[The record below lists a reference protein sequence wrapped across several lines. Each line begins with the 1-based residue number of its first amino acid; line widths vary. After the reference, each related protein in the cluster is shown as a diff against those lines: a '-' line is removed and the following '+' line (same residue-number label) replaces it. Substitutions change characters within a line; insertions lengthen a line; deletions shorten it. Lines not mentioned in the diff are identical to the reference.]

1 MELRIFS
8 VKSSLLA
15 ISRLFQT
22 LDCVWNAFKFC
33 RSLSRYRCYMLT
45 LQALTYNED
54 PKYELAGPF
63 GTMTQEPWHPIRAR
77 RNAKPVPWSSSHT
90 GKCALLQAEKQPE
103 QWRASITERNTFLN
117 KDKLSCVNL
126 FTIAL
131 LDYFNFV
138 LVRCIL
144 RFLFLKICFGDKKE

>member
-1 MELRIFS
+1 M
-8 VKSSLLA
+8 A
-15 ISRLFQT
+15 ISRSFQT
-22 LDCVWNAFKFC
+22 SDQVQNTFKFC
-33 RSLSRYRCYMLT
+33 HNLGRYRCYMLT
-45 LQALTYNED
+45 LQALTYTED
-54 PKYELAGPF
+54 PEYELEGPF
-63 GTMTQEPWHPIRAR
+63 GTMPQEPWHHKRAR